1 VFHPRFCLSLS
12 NRILGRIKQLTPP
25 ERQTPVVVEG
35 NGCILNYEWE
45 CKQCKLCMKCG
56 HPATSSNFQLCNL
69 CNRAIHSLC
78 LTSQNSPLQSQKYL
92 CASCIAFTDA
102 IKQSNRQVMAARAE
116 KLTPPKIPT
125 VSIAPKGRPKSVFA
139 ESPPRKK
146 AKHDSQSII

>member
-1 VFHPRFCLSLS
+1 MKILIDFIIDGSDSESILLCCKRCKRVFHPRFCLSLS

-69 CNRAIHSLC
+69 CNRAS
-78 LTSQNSPLQSQKYL
+78 
-92 CASCIAFTDA
+92 
-102 IKQSNRQVMAARAE
+102 
-116 KLTPPKIPT
+116 
-125 VSIAPKGRPKSVFA
+125 
-139 ESPPRKK
+139 
-146 AKHDSQSII
+146 